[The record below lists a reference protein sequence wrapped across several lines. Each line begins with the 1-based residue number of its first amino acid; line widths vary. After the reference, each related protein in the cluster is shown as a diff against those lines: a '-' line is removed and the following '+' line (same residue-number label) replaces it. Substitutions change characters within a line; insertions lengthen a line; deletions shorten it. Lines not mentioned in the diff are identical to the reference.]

1 MRKVYIE
8 IFGKQVEV
16 NADFSLENR
25 VGIKA
30 KAVAKVKKE
39 LIVPTIFNIDY
50 STNRGK
56 EREFT
61 PDDGDAVFKFI
72 SDTKIKRESYYC
84 TNDNLYI
91 LTEDMNL
98 TQVRIVLY
106 IASKLK
112 YNSNVF
118 EADYEVMGKDL
129 NIAPNT
135 VQKAFIGL
143 CDGYNQIISK
153 TNRPKTYLINHN
165 VIFKGKLEEFIR
177 DYKVMYDGRKASF
190 DDKGR
195 VIIDRI

>member
-39 LIVPTIFNIDY
+39 IIVPTIFNIDY
-50 STNRGK
+50 NINCGK

-61 PDDGDAVFKFI
+61 ADDCDAVFKFI
-72 SDTKIKRESYYC
+72 SDTKIKRESYC
-84 TNDNLYI
+84 TNDNLYLLI
-91 LTEDMNL
+91 EDMNIL
-98 TQVRIVLY
+98 QVRIILY
-106 IASKLK
+106 IAAKLK

-118 EADYEVMGKDL
+118 EANYDEMSKELNVSSKTVM
-129 NIAPNT
+129 NNF
-135 VQKAFIGL
+135 VSL

-195 VIIDRI
+195 VIIDKI

>member
-8 IFGKQVEV
+8 IFGKRTEV

-50 STNRGK
+50 NKTPGK
-56 EREFT
+56 EHELT
-61 PDDGDAVFKFI
+61 ADDTDAVFKFI

-84 TNDNLYI
+84 TNDNFYI
-91 LTEDMNL
+91 LVEDMNAL
-98 TQVRIVLY
+98 QIRIILY
-106 IASKLK
+106 IAAKLK

-118 EADYEVMGKDL
+118 EADYEDMSKEL
-129 NIAPNT
+129 NVAPNT
-135 VQKAFIGL
+135 VQKAFIGIT
-143 CDGYNQIISK
+143 DGYNQIISK
-153 TNRPKTYLINHN
+153 TNKPKTYLINHN
-165 VIFKGKLEEFIR
+165 VIFKGKLEDFIR
-177 DYKVMYDGRKASF
+177 DYNVMYDGRKASF
-190 DDKGR
+190 DAKGR